1 MTQSINPSSDTPT
14 NRHSLPVTEKLS
26 DLEWTFRT
34 LWRRK
39 GFIFLTSV
47 ASVLAGTFYLKQ
59 ASEMHLVGAKLFVQE
74 ATASLDHDARVRN
87 DPRFVAT
94 QAEIIRSPVVVERA
108 LQSLA
113 SGEAAGA
120 ATKSK
125 REDGLAH
132 SRVDARTLD
141 SVMRSLHVV
150 PVGSTNIIQISLRSP
165 EPPTAIRQLKAI
177 ISSYDEYMNDLK
189 RGSYVDAL
197 KILTKQEKSLRQE
210 LSAMQ
215 AEYQQ
220 LRAESSLLGEG
231 REVLTAHL
239 ALLRQLGD
247 ELFTAKRS
255 RIELESQM
263 LPVRSRQ
270 AAPPENAVTQL
281 TQQVGEAVADS
292 IDRDAKPLATAAA
305 GVSAAPAVQDSATSS
320 KGVAAASAVQAAQG
334 PAADLLASA
343 DVAPIDERLS
353 QDIAVIRKQKW
364 EAEAELQRIAATFGP
379 RHPSYR
385 GLQDQIA
392 LWNERLAEMEQT
404 APAIAARS
412 LDAARRSEEYLAEVY
427 DDEYQKV
434 KSMDTFMLKEQQ
446 AMENI
451 KRVQQ
456 IHEST
461 LQKIEDWKLSNALAD
476 GQLLTVKILE
486 DPQSDIQQVWP
497 ATSRVLVLAL
507 LFGVSLA
514 GALVLLFERIR
525 ETSGRRHAMA

>member
-1 MTQSINPSSDTPT
+1 MTQSTDRSSDPPT
-14 NRHSLPVTEKLS
+14 NRQSVTGIEKLS
-26 DLEWTFRT
+26 DMEWTFRT
-34 LWRRK
+34 IWRRK
-39 GFIFLTSV
+39 GFILLTSA
-47 ASVLAGTFYLKQ
+47 ASVLAGSLYLKQ
-59 ASEMHLVGAKLFVQE
+59 ASEMHSVGARLFVQE
-74 ATASLDHDARVRN
+74 ATASLDHDARVRS

-94 QAEIIRSPVVVERA
+94 QAEIIRSPVVVEHA

-113 SGEAAGA
+113 DEEQGLNRSS
-120 ATKSK
+120 SK
-125 REDGLAH
+125 QADGPER
-132 SRVDARTLD
+132 SVVDGRTLD

-150 PVGSTNIIQISLRSP
+150 PVGSTNIIQISLRSADP
-165 EPPTAIRQLKAI
+165 STAIRQLKAI
-177 ISSYDEYMNDLK
+177 IGSYDEYMNDLK

-239 ALLRQLGD
+239 SLLRQLGD

-263 LPVRSRQ
+263 LPVLKQ
-270 AAPPENAVTQL
+270 VAPPENAVTKL
-281 TQQVGEAVADS
+281 TQQVNEQVSDS
-292 IDRDAKPLATAAA
+292 ID
-305 GVSAAPAVQDSATSS
+305 S
-320 KGVAAASAVQAAQG
+320 AAASRQNPSTNENELAGQKSSAESKDVA
-334 PAADLLASA
+334 ASA
-343 DVAPIDERLS
+343 NKELDLAIEDDPTFTHADVRPVDERLS
-353 QDIAVIRKQKW
+353 QELSAIQRQKW
-364 EAEAELQRIAATFGP
+364 AAEAELQKIAATFGP
-379 RHPSYR
+379 KHPSYR

-392 LWNERLAEMEQT
+392 MWSERLAAMEQT

-412 LDAARRSEEYLAEVY
+412 LDAARRSEEYLSEVY

-434 KSMDTFMLKEQQ
+434 KSMDMFMLKEQQ
-446 AMENI
+446 TLENI

-476 GQLLTVKILE
+476 GQLLTVKVLE

-497 ATSRVLVLAL
+497 ATTRVLAL
-507 LFGVSLA
+507 ALFFGLA
-514 GALVLLFERIR
+514 FGGGAVLFVERFR
-525 ETSGRRHAMA
+525 ETSGRRHAIA

>member
-1 MTQSINPSSDTPT
+1 MTQSINPSPDTPT

-47 ASVLAGTFYLKQ
+47 ASVLAGSFYLKQ

-74 ATASLDHDARVRN
+74 ATASLDHDARVRS

-113 SGEAAGA
+113 NGEADGA
-120 ATKSK
+120 SNKSK
-125 REDGLAH
+125 KEDGLAH

-197 KILTKQEKSLRQE
+197 KILTKQEKSLRLE

-263 LPVRSRQ
+263 LPVRKQ

-281 TQQVGEAVADS
+281 TRQVGEAVADS
-292 IDRDAKPLATAAA
+292 IDRETGPLDAAAVGTLAT
-305 GVSAAPAVQDSATSS
+305 PATGS
-320 KGVAAASAVQAAQG
+320 KGVATASAAEAAEG
-334 PAADLLASA
+334 PAAELLASA